1 MHTAHLSPRDRTVT
15 AAEAEFA
22 GRFGLSPGEIYGH
35 DLCDLLFARSPA
47 HLRNRFAEL
56 REGRSSWFTER
67 VTGRDGTGGTFRA
80 TLTAIAVAGPDGPAG
95 LVILL
100 GHSEE
105 PELFPIYGEQTLSA
119 LDARVLEGVASGAST
134 TQLASSLYMSRQ
146 GVEYRVG
153 RLLRRF
159 DAPNR
164 PALVARAHGLG
175 MFAAGQW
182 PPRLLPEF
190 VE

>member
-1 MHTAHLSPRDRTVT
+1 MTIT

-22 GRFGLSPGEIYGH
+22 DRFGLSPGEICGH
-35 DLCDLLFARSPA
+35 NLCDLLLARSPA
-47 HLRNRFAEL
+47 CLRHRFIGL
-56 REGRSSWFTER
+56 CEGRFGWFTER
-67 VTGRDGTGGTFRA
+67 VTGRDGTGRTFRA

-95 LVILL
+95 LVVLL
-100 GHSEE
+100 GHGEE
-105 PELFPIYGEQTLSA
+105 PDPSEPQGEQTLSA
-119 LDARVLEGVASGAST
+119 LDARVLEGVAGGAST
-134 TQLASSLYMSRQ
+134 TQLASTLYMSRQ

-159 DAPNR
+159 DASNR

-175 MFAAGQW
+175 MFAGGQW
-182 PPRLLPEF
+182 PPRVLPEF